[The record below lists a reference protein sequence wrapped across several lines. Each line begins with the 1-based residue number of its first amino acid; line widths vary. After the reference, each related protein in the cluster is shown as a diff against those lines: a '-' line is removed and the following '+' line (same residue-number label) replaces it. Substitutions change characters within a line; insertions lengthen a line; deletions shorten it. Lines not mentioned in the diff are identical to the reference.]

1 MWSVGQMAVTY
12 RSVEQKLQQKLQIAV
27 HPRPHTPLQ
36 PPKRTLATAAAD
48 CMCLGRAA
56 LGVPCACPTC
66 RRSCA
71 AGAAWRG
78 AAGCLPAACTCGC
91 CRSHGMPAA
100 CLDWPAAGWVKA
112 VAGLPPAAAWPRRE
126 SPRELPPAGAAA
138 EATNALKA
146 AALPMPAKLGTAAGL
161 DGPGALEAATAAT
174 DGGGL
179 VVGAAASLAAAPSEQ
194 ASAGPAAPT
203 IGAAV
208 LGGAAAAAGARAAGA
223 CALSCCTSACALGC
237 STGACKDVYSHTGSS
252 QQFNTQ
258 VLGAAVC
265 MLWS

>member
-1 MWSVGQMAVTY
+1 
-12 RSVEQKLQQKLQIAV
+12 
-27 HPRPHTPLQ
+27 
-36 PPKRTLATAAAD
+36 
-48 CMCLGRAA
+48 MCLGRAA

-78 AAGCLPAACTCGC
+78 AAGCLPAVCTCGC

-138 EATNALKA
+138 EATIALKA

-179 VVGAAASLAAAPSEQ
+179 VVGAAASLAAAPSEEAGAGPAAPSEE
-194 ASAGPAAPT
+194 ASAGPATPT

-208 LGGAAAAAGARAAGA
+208 LGGAAAVAGARAAGA
-223 CALSCCTSACALGC
+223 CALGCCTSACALGC
-237 STGACKDVYSHTGSS
+237 STGACNDVQSHTGSVS
-252 QQFNTQ
+252 REQRC
-258 VLGAAVC
+258 G